1 MSQNSNLNQ
10 NAASTQLSNT
20 YIMSNNILRNV
31 YQIGFNSRNIT
42 KTITNNLEIK
52 EISSNIIKDT
62 KNNIISVRSYGPL
75 LLGLVLIYKKKIILF
90 IEEVFNTLK
99 PKIYNN
105 VNNNNNFIEDENSYS
120 KKETHS
126 EIKLKLNSEN
136 INIMSLTPIK
146 NENTFFNKNNEE
158 SEYDKKYYND
168 IFTPDKKKAA
178 KDLLTMDSNEMLRRS
193 INNSLLT
200 DKMNTSLIKNKNN
213 NNNNNSSNL
222 DGSINNL
229 SSLLQKEK
237 LKKPMT
243 EFKSNNNKKNSL
255 LNNNNNLI
263 NFNDSNFFDNNNNK
277 DDDLNFFNFINNNNE
292 NDINNN
298 DNINNN
304 NNNDFSDF
312 TDTSNIFDNN
322 LFNMKNEKTLITKHT
337 FKEIE
342 SIFTN
347 KEKKQKPFVFK
358 NKNLEFDEEISIPI
372 KNIKEYTKE
381 NNFDIDDI
389 TNKFKN
395 NLIIQNKTLDTS
407 NLEAFNNQS
416 KYEYLA
422 PSFIVVESESEN
434 NNNNSIEIRN
444 SNNKDLSFSNNN
456 FNVSNFLISERKKI
470 SIGSFSN
477 VGKDLI
483 NDLSKLNL
491 DKEDFEGILFN
502 EKIEEIEKENKDK
515 NTDINNQDEFNNF
528 NENFHND
535 FNDENINNNN
545 EDENDDEINYSNIKE
560 NINKKEINEL
570 FKEINNNILSKKKKE
585 INFPNLSKKIKNCDN
600 KNINENNIP
609 QSKLF
614 YDLLVL
620 AQIGKI
626 DINQKEIFNNESIN
640 IKIK

>member
-1 MSQNSNLNQ
+1 MSQNSNSNEI
-10 NAASTQLSNT
+10 AASTQLSNT

-90 IEEVFNTLK
+90 IEDVFNTLK
-99 PKIYNN
+99 PKFYNI
-105 VNNNNNFIEDENSYS
+105 NNNNFIDEEKSNSNN
-120 KKETHS
+120 KKETQS

-136 INIMSLTPIK
+136 FNIMSLTPIK
-146 NENTFFNKNNEE
+146 HENTFFNKNNEE
-158 SEYDKKYYND
+158 DEYDNKYYNN

-200 DKMNTSLIKNKNN
+200 DKINSSLIKNKNSN
-213 NNNNNSSNL
+213 NNNNNSNV

-237 LKKPMT
+237 LKKPLT
-243 EFKSNNNKKNSL
+243 EIKLSNNNKKNSL
-255 LNNNNNLI
+255 LNNNI
-263 NFNDSNFFDNNNNK
+263 NFNDSNFFDNNNK
-277 DDDLNFFNFINNNNE
+277 DDDFNFFNFINNKNE
-292 NDINNN
+292 NEINNN
-298 DNINNN
+298 DNFNNN

-312 TDTSNIFDNN
+312 TDTSNVFDNN
-322 LFNMKNEKTLITKHT
+322 LFNMKEKTTITKHT

-342 SIFTN
+342 SIFTD

-358 NKNLEFDEEISIPI
+358 NKNLEFDEEISLPI
-372 KNIKEYTKE
+372 KNIQEYTKE

-395 NLIIQNKTLDTS
+395 NLILQNKTLDTS

-422 PSFIVVESESEN
+422 PSFIVVESENE
-434 NNNNSIEIRN
+434 NNSIETKRN
-444 SNNKDLSFSNNN
+444 NELSFSNNN
-456 FNVSNFLISERKKI
+456 FNVSNFLISEKKKI

-491 DKEDFEGILFN
+491 DKNDFEGILFD
-502 EKIEEIEKENKDK
+502 EKIEEIEKENKNK
-515 NTDINNQDEFNNF
+515 NQDDINNEEEFNNF
-528 NENFHND
+528 NENFNND
-535 FNDENINNNN
+535 FIDENVNINNN
-545 EDENDDEINYSNIKE
+545 DENDDDINYSNIKE

-585 INFPNLSKKIKNCDN
+585 INFPNLSKKIKKCDN
-600 KNINENNIP
+600 SNINENNIP

-620 AQIGKI
+620 AQLGKI
-626 DINQKEIFNNESIN
+626 DLNQKEIFNNESIN
-640 IKIK
+640 IKIN

>member
-1 MSQNSNLNQ
+1 MSQKNSNEI
-10 NAASTQLSNT
+10 AASTQISNT
-20 YIMSNNILRNV
+20 YIMQNNILRNV

-52 EISSNIIKDT
+52 EISSNIIK
-62 KNNIISVRSYGPL
+62 NNIISVRSYGPL

-90 IEEVFNTLK
+90 IEDLFNTLK
-99 PKIYNN
+99 PKLHNN
-105 VNNNNNFIEDENSYS
+105 INNNNFIDDDNSNH
-120 KKETHS
+120 KKQTQS

-136 INIMSLTPIK
+136 FNIMSLTPIK
-146 NENTFFNKNNEE
+146 HENTFFNKNNDEDE
-158 SEYDKKYYND
+158 NDNKYYNN

-200 DKMNTSLIKNKNN
+200 DKINSIQNSINN
-213 NNNNNSSNL
+213 NNN

-237 LKKPMT
+237 LKKPLT
-243 EFKSNNNKKNSL
+243 ETKPNNNKKNSL
-255 LNNNNNLI
+255 LINN
-263 NFNDSNFFDNNNNK
+263 NFNDSNFFDNNNNN
-277 DDDLNFFNFINNNNE
+277 DDFNFFNFINIKNE
-292 NDINNN
+292 NEINNN
-298 DNINNN
+298 FNN
-304 NNNDFSDF
+304 NNNDFIDF
-312 TDTSNIFDNN
+312 TDTSNVFDNV
-322 LFNMKNEKTLITKHT
+322 FNMKEKTTITKHT
-337 FKEIE
+337 FKEID
-342 SIFTN
+342 SIFTI

-358 NKNLEFDEEISIPI
+358 NKNLEFDEEISLPI
-372 KNIKEYTKE
+372 KNIQEYTKE

-395 NLIIQNKTLDTS
+395 NLILQNKTLDTS

-422 PSFIVVESESEN
+422 PSFIVFESEN
-434 NNNNSIEIRN
+434 ENNSIETKRN
-444 SNNKDLSFSNNN
+444 NELSFSNNN
-456 FNVSNFLISERKKI
+456 FNVSNFLISEKKKI

-491 DKEDFEGILFN
+491 DKDDFDGILFD
-502 EKIEEIEKENKDK
+502 EKIEEIEKK
-515 NTDINNQDEFNNF
+515 NNQIDDNNNNQDDVNNF
-528 NENFHND
+528 NENFNND
-535 FNDENINNNN
+535 FIDDNVNFNNN
-545 EDENDDEINYSNIKE
+545 DENDDEINYSNIKE

-585 INFPNLSKKIKNCDN
+585 INFPNLSKKIKKCDN
-600 KNINENNIP
+600 SNINENNIP
-609 QSKLF
+609 QTKLF

-620 AQIGKI
+620 AQLGKI

-640 IKIK
+640 IKIN